1 MRRRVAVSFL
11 TGVSVLLPLGASSA
25 APPPP
30 PPPGAIERAT
40 AIVLPP
46 DENGLADYANLFA
59 EDVVIFEGDKKMA
72 STRAEFL
79 SYLRARIGLHV
90 KPLHISYGNP
100 ILVAETVS
108 NFPRNPMPGVVYDC
122 CFWARVASYHL
133 ARNGRVDQV
142 RFLENGA
149 YWGPPEKPE

>member
-1 MRRRVAVSFL
+1 MSRIGLWRL
-11 TGVSVLLPLGASSA
+11 TFGVTLMPFTSQLIA

-30 PPPGAIERAT
+30 PLPEAIERAS
-40 AIVLPP
+40 AIVTPP
-46 DENGLADYANLFA
+46 DASELVEYSKRFA
-59 EDVVIFEGDKKMA
+59 ENVSVREGDKSVA

-79 SYLRARIGLHV
+79 SYLQARTGLHIR
-90 KPLHISYGNP
+90 PLHISYGNP

-108 NFPRNPMPGVVYDC
+108 NIPGHREPNVVYDC

-133 ARNGRVDQV
+133 SAGGQVDRVV
-142 RFLENGA
+142 FLENGA